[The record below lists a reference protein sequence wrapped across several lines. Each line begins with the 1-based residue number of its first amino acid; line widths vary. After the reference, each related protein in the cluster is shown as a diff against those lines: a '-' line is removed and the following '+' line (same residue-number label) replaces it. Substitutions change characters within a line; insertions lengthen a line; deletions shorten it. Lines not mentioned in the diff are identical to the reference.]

1 MYNYGL
7 TKEFKQI
14 HLPLVQWIEHEAS
27 TFKMWVQFLQGGP
40 ITMPKIYN
48 LSKAEVEKVSYST
61 RKPYA
66 GYAIMRILDPAMH
79 FKSVSYCD
87 FVDEVR
93 FEFLDATPE
102 ECVMYGW
109 PSEFM
114 ITDEQAEQ
122 IAAKLLE
129 WEGRGL
135 NIIVHCHAGLC
146 RSGAVT
152 LAMVERGYDDP
163 ILENEDKYERI
174 PNKYVFDKIVSA
186 MKNLELKS

>member
-1 MYNYGL
+1 
-7 TKEFKQI
+7 
-14 HLPLVQWIEHEAS
+14 
-27 TFKMWVQFLQGGP
+27 
-40 ITMPKIYN
+40 MPKIYN
-48 LSKAEVEKVSYST
+48 LSKAEVEKLSY
-61 RKPYA
+61 RKSRPYA
-66 GYAIMRILDPAMH
+66 GYASMRILDPGAY
-79 FKSVSYCD
+79 FINTSLCG

-186 MKNLELKS
+186 MRKFDIDSVA

>member
-1 MYNYGL
+1 
-7 TKEFKQI
+7 
-14 HLPLVQWIEHEAS
+14 
-27 TFKMWVQFLQGGP
+27 
-40 ITMPKIYN
+40 MPKIYN
-48 LSKAEVEKVSYST
+48 LSKAEIERTTYST
-61 RKPYA
+61 RKPYQ

-79 FKSVSYCD
+79 FKNVHNCG
-87 FVDEVR
+87 FVEEVR
-93 FEFLDATPE
+93 FEFLDSDPE
-102 ECVMYGW
+102 ECVLYNW
-109 PSEFM
+109 PDEFL

-122 IAAKLLE
+122 IARKLLE
-129 WEGRGL
+129 WESRGL

-146 RSGAVT
+146 RSGAVV